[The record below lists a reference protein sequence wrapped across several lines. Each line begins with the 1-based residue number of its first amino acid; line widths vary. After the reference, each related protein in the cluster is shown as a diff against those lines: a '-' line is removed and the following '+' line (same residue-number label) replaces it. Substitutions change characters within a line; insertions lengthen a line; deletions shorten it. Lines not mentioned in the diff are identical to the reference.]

1 MASPIIYAG
10 QDLAAGQGQGQLSQY
25 YGYADTS
32 PTTVVSAS
40 LVALSTPYVIPAG
53 EAGYAGAAYEMS
65 CAGFGV
71 WGSTQQALTFQTFLG
86 TGFGSAPTVGSVAL
100 AASAAF
106 AYSLTMRLTCTDGVS
121 QWWADLLGAVVEDT
135 ANLNPGTAGTN
146 AIPIAGVNSGAHTAA
161 VSGALTA
168 AVYAK
173 WNSATGA
180 PTITNAKTTWR
191 KVA

>member
-1 MASPIIYAG
+1 MTLIVPGQPLQAG
-10 QDLAAGQGQGQLSQY
+10 AEPGQLNER
-25 YGYADTS
+25 YGFADTS
-32 PTTVVSAS
+32 PTVVVSAS

-53 EAGYAGAAYEMS
+53 EAYAGAAYRLS
-65 CAGFGV
+65 CAGYGV
-71 WGSTQQALTFQTFLG
+71 WGSTQQSLSFQTFLG
-86 TGFGSAPTVGSVAL
+86 AGFGSAPTVGSVAL
-100 AASAAF
+100 SASANF
-106 AYSLTMRLTCTDGVS
+106 AYSLVMMLTCTDGVS
-121 QWWADLLGAVVEDT
+121 QWWGDLLGAVVADT
-135 ANLNPGTAGTN
+135 VNLNPGTASTN

-180 PTITNAKTTWR
+180 PTITNAKTTWE